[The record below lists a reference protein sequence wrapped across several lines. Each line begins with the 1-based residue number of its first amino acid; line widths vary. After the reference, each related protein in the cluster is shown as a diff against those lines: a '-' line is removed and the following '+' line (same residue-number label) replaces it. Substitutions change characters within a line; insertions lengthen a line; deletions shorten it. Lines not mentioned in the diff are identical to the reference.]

1 MYSMFNEAFRY
12 SMIQMQQQRLL
23 ILTNTNQSFVVA
35 QKQTRINKIGEKLK
49 WKMIKNR
56 KDEKIKKDIKRFE
69 KN

>member
-56 KDEKIKKDIKRFE
+56 KDEKIKKDAKRFE